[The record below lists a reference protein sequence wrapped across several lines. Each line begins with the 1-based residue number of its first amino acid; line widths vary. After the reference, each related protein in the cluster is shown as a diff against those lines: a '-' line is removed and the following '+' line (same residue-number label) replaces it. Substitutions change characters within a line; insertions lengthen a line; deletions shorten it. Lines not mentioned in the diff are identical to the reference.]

1 MRFRFCG
8 GEDCPDWLLAEIA
21 SLAAVSV
28 VKVRQL
34 TAEACQLLSE
44 DKQIRPERLEA
55 LVADTKLQ
63 PKEVAALITAVHW
76 IVHGG
81 ARDALEY
88 QVLGDELQQLGMPK
102 EHAGAIARVYRDR
115 RDGLLKSLKQRS
127 LRLSHLESIQWWH
140 LQDKIGEKV
149 GPEVLLHLD
158 LGSNTR
164 KVLLSEARL
173 RVLVAEL
180 ETARNISSR
189 LQPTDE

>member
-8 GEDCPDWLLAEIA
+8 GEDCPDWLLAEIS

-34 TAEACQLLSE
+34 TAEACQLLAE
-44 DKQIRPERLEA
+44 DKQVVPERLSA

-63 PKEVAALITAVHW
+63 PKEVAALMTAVHW
-76 IVHGG
+76 VVHGG

-102 EHAGAIARVYRDR
+102 EHAGAIARVYRDQR
-115 RDGLLKSLKQRS
+115 SGLLKALKQRS
-127 LRLSHLESIQWWH
+127 LRLSHLDSVQWKLQENRGEESGP
-140 LQDKIGEKV
+140 KI
-149 GPEVLLHLD
+149 LLN
-158 LGSNTR
+158 LGLGNGTR
-164 KVLLSEARL
+164 KVLLTEARL

-180 ETARNISSR
+180 ETVRNQSIR
-189 LQPTDE
+189 LQPLDE

>member
-34 TAEACQLLSE
+34 TSEACQLLTE

-55 LVADTKLQ
+55 LVTDTKLQ

-76 IVHGG
+76 VVHGG

-102 EHAGAIARVYRDR
+102 EHAGFTEIEGMAY
-115 RDGLLKSLKQRS
+115 
-127 LRLSHLESIQWWH
+127 
-140 LQDKIGEKV
+140 
-149 GPEVLLHLD
+149 
-158 LGSNTR
+158 
-164 KVLLSEARL
+164 
-173 RVLVAEL
+173 
-180 ETARNISSR
+180 
-189 LQPTDE
+189 

>member
-44 DKQIRPERLEA
+44 DKQIQPERLEA

-127 LRLSHLESIQWWH
+127 LRLSHLESIQWH

-173 RVLVAEL
+173 RVLMAEL

>member
-1 MRFRFCG
+1 
-8 GEDCPDWLLAEIA
+8 
-21 SLAAVSV
+21 

-44 DKQIRPERLEA
+44 DKQIQPERLEA

-76 IVHGG
+76 VVHGG

-115 RDGLLKSLKQRS
+115 RDGLLKSLRQRS
-127 LRLSHLESIQWWH
+127 LRLSHLESIQWR
-140 LQDKIGEKV
+140 LQDKIGKKV

-164 KVLLSEARL
+164 WLLGCG
-173 RVLVAEL
+173 
-180 ETARNISSR
+180 
-189 LQPTDE
+189 

>member
-1 MRFRFCG
+1 
-8 GEDCPDWLLAEIA
+8 
-21 SLAAVSV
+21 

-44 DKQIRPERLEA
+44 DKQIQPERLEA

-127 LRLSHLESIQWWH
+127 LRLSHLESIQWH
-140 LQDKIGEKV
+140 LQDKIGSKV
-149 GPEVLLHLD
+149 GPEILLHLD

-189 LQPTDE
+189 LQTTDE

>member
-44 DKQIRPERLEA
+44 DKQIQPERLEA

-115 RDGLLKSLKQRS
+115 RDGLLKSLRQRS
-127 LRLSHLESIQWWH
+127 LRLSHLESIQWH

-173 RVLVAEL
+173 RMLVAEL

-189 LQPTDE
+189 LQTTDE

>member
-34 TAEACQLLSE
+34 TTEACQLLSE
-44 DKQIRPERLEA
+44 DKQIQPERLEA

-115 RDGLLKSLKQRS
+115 RDGLLKSLRQRS
-127 LRLSHLESIQWWH
+127 LRLSHLESVQWH
-140 LQDKIGEKV
+140 LQDKIGTKV

>member
-44 DKQIRPERLEA
+44 DKQIQPERLEA

-115 RDGLLKSLKQRS
+115 RDGLLKSLRQRS
-127 LRLSHLESIQWWH
+127 LRLSHLESIQWH

-189 LQPTDE
+189 LQTTDE

>member
-127 LRLSHLESIQWWH
+127 LRLSHLESIQWH
-140 LQDKIGEKV
+140 LQDKIGSKV
-149 GPEVLLHLD
+149 GPEILLHLD

-173 RVLVAEL
+173 RVLMAEL

>member
-1 MRFRFCG
+1 
-8 GEDCPDWLLAEIA
+8 
-21 SLAAVSV
+21 

-115 RDGLLKSLKQRS
+115 RDDLLKSLRQRS
-127 LRLSHLESIQWWH
+127 LRLSHLESIQWH

-149 GPEVLLHLD
+149 GPEVLLHLN

>member
-34 TAEACQLLSE
+34 TAEACRLLSE

-115 RDGLLKSLKQRS
+115 RDGLLKSLRQRS
-127 LRLSHLESIQWWH
+127 LRLSHLESIQWH
-140 LQDKIGEKV
+140 LQDKIGTKV
-149 GPEVLLHLD
+149 GPEILLHLD